1 MHESTVFIY
10 LDELK
15 MIALAFAGAFVF
27 KSHLKCQKKTRET
40 TRSQFF
46 FFYQK
51 PFGKCWWENCRI
63 IVHARPKQRGKT
75 GLAWSLL
82 LMWWWWS
89 ANSSCSVGNLK
100 GNLSPVLQFT
110 GFSLRVFIKMKRG
123 ENIITCPAASIVSVI
138 LAVLV
143 NSAMND

>member
-1 MHESTVFIY
+1 M
-10 LDELK
+10 
-15 MIALAFAGAFVF
+15 
-27 KSHLKCQKKTRET
+27 
-40 TRSQFF
+40 
-46 FFYQK
+46 
-51 PFGKCWWENCRI
+51 
-63 IVHARPKQRGKT
+63 
-75 GLAWSLL
+75 
-82 LMWWWWS
+82 
-89 ANSSCSVGNLK
+89 GNLK